1 MQRHRL
7 FGFLVPLLLL
17 LIPLAARAADGI
29 LPDPLDAK
37 GPFTVSGTVQGVT
50 LEPLV
55 TGLDSVTSVT
65 HAGDDRLFLTLRA
78 GRIVILTGGAV
89 RSQPFLDIHGLT
101 TTDSER
107 GLLSVAFHPRYAENG
122 FFFVNYTNLDGNT
135 IIARYKVSSDPN
147 RADPASARILLTIP
161 QPFSNHNGGQLQFG
175 PDGFLYIGMG
185 DGGSGFDPACRAQKM
200 DNLLGKML
208 RIDVDQNVSTPP
220 FYGIPADNPF
230 RGTAAPPEIWANGV
244 RNPWRF
250 SFDRQTGDLWIG
262 DVGQN
267 QREEIDFQPAA
278 SRGGENYGWKVMEG
292 TLCSTPDACP
302 ASTPPCNSSAYTLPV
317 LEYDH
322 NPHCSVTGGYVYRG
336 SGASQLRGAYVFGDF
351 CSGVLW
357 AAFRQGAGF
366 TVRTLDGRLPNLITF
381 GEDKNGELYA
391 ATLDGGLY
399 RLSGSGSGGGG
410 GHTADTVGLYDP
422 QPSLFQLKA
431 ANRQGGDVT
440 VVRFGPRRN
449 KWIPLAGDWDG
460 DGKTTP
466 GFYDPA
472 SSTFRLKNSLQGS
485 ATDILLTVN
494 APSRNVLPVVGDW
507 DGDGKDTVG
516 LYDVTTGKFFL
527 KNSLTGS
534 GFDVTVLFG
543 PPGQARLPVA
553 GDWDGNGAD
562 GIGLYDPATSTF
574 TLANSGTGGGAPDF
588 QFQFGPR
595 NRGALPVIGDWDGDG
610 TDGIGVY
617 DPVAGTFLLRNALSA
632 GSPDLQFRYGL
643 KRGGWK
649 PIAGVW

>member
-1 MQRHRL
+1 MQRNRL
-7 FGFLVPLLLL
+7 SGLVILAL
-17 LIPLAARAADGI
+17 LIPLAARAADSF
-29 LPDPLDAK
+29 LPDPLPSK
-37 GPFTVSGTVQGVT
+37 GPFTVSGTVREVN
-50 LEPLV
+50 LNPLAK
-55 TGLDSVTSVT
+55 GLDTVTSVT
-65 HAGDDRLFLTLRA
+65 HAGDDRLFLTLRS
-78 GRIVILTGGAV
+78 GRIAIFTGGVV
-89 RSQPFLDIHGLT
+89 RPQPFLDIRSLVNTVG
-101 TTDSER
+101 EG
-107 GLLSVAFHPRYAENG
+107 GLLSVAFHPRYAQNG
-122 FFFVNYTNLDGNT
+122 FFFVNYTNGNDST
-135 IIARYKVSSDPN
+135 VVARYQVSADPN
-147 RADPASARILLTIP
+147 VADPASGRILLTIP
-161 QPFSNHNGGQLQFG
+161 QPFDNHKGGQLQFG

-185 DGGSGFDPACRAQKM
+185 DGGSGFDPACRAQRM

-230 RGTAAPPEIWANGV
+230 RGTAAPPEIWANGL

-250 SFDRQTGDLWIG
+250 SFDRATGDLWIG

-267 QREEIDFQPAA
+267 LREEIDLQPAA

-292 TLCSTPDACP
+292 TLCSTTDACP
-302 ASTPPCNSSAYTLPV
+302 ASTPPCNSSAYTLPI

-322 NPHCSVTGGYVYRG
+322 NPHCAVIGGYVYRG
-336 SGASQLRGAYVFGDF
+336 TGVPQLQGAYLFGDLCSGAI
-351 CSGVLW
+351 W
-357 AAFRQGAGF
+357 AASRQGDGF
-366 TVRTLDGRLPNLITF
+366 TVRILANTLPNLIAF
-381 GEDKNGELYA
+381 GQDKNGELYLT
-391 ATLDGGLY
+391 TLDGALY
-399 RLSGSGSGGGG
+399 RLSGSGGIQ
-410 GHTADTVGLYDP
+410 TADTVGLYDP
-422 QPSLFQLKA
+422 QASLFQLKA

-485 ATDILLTVN
+485 GTDILLTVN
-494 APSRNVLPVVGDW
+494 APSRNVLPVAGDW

-516 LYDVTTGKFFL
+516 LYDVNTGKFFL

-534 GFDVTVLFG
+534 GFDVTVAFG
-543 PPGQARLPVA
+543 PPGQPRIPVA
-553 GDWDGNGAD
+553 GDWDGNGTD

-574 TLANSGTGGGAPDF
+574 TLANSLSGAADF

-595 NRGALPVIGDWDGDG
+595 NRGALPVVGDWDGDG
-610 TDGIGVY
+610 IDGIGVY

-632 GSPDLQFRYGL
+632 GSADLQFRYGL

-649 PIAGVW
+649 PIAGTW